1 MATFRT
7 GADGRTVISDD
18 NRVTVQAGDIDRGGF
33 TPRER
38 AAGRNRVGA
47 NPGFARTVNRFD
59 DDPRSGGFGPPV
71 LQDPGTGYMTRQEF
85 ENVTGMTD
93 TNPYGNDGY
102 FTREH
107 GIDPRKI
114 DYTGTLGLRG
124 IENVKRQAYD
134 RFLNPFA
141 QVDAFGRPTLGAN
154 DALGITRS
162 GVQPDDLTIYGP
174 AVQSQREGIAGL
186 FENTMLGSLMPKQAR
201 IPGYDTGILVP
212 ELGLGGPQPGEGVD
226 PAQRFGAQ
234 SEVDYSDMGNELLG
248 INPPRVDERLTPM
261 SFPGNVDDLGNELG
275 AFPEP
280 EDRFAFEDRKGQ
292 RQAAARPPQTVAEI
306 LMQEPPAAGSVLVNP
321 RPTVTTPETENQ
333 RIMRERQEAFD
344 AALRRRQQESA
355 AFVDRTN
362 ETLDEILRRGDTIV
376 TPGLTSGASDVQPAP
391 VVSDVLSPENIRGV
405 LGLPDPDAPAD
416 PDQVQLLDMIPPP
429 VPAPPALQSSSGS
442 GINEGTLAFIR
453 NLEESLARQKAM
465 R

>member
-33 TPRER
+33 TARER
-38 AAGRNRVGA
+38 AAGLNRVGA
-47 NPGFARTVNRFD
+47 NPGSARTVNRLEGD
-59 DDPRSGGFGPPV
+59 RRSGGFGPPV

-85 ENVTGMTD
+85 ENVAGMTD
-93 TNPYGNDGY
+93 TNPYGRDG
-102 FTREH
+102 FFSRVF
-107 GIDPRKI
+107 GIDPNKI
-114 DYTGTLGLRG
+114 DYTSNLGPRG

-141 QVDAFGRPTLGAN
+141 QVDAFGRPTMGAN

-162 GVQPDDLTIYGP
+162 GVQPGDLTIYGP

-186 FENTMLGSLMPKQAR
+186 FENTLLGSLMPKQAR

-234 SEVDYSDMGNELLG
+234 PDVDYSDMGNELLG

-292 RQAAARPPQTVAEI
+292 RQVAARPPQTVAEI
-306 LMQEPPAAGSVLVNP
+306 LMQEPPTASITVDGP
-321 RPTVTTPETENQ
+321 RVTAPPVALPSQ
-333 RIMRERQEAFD
+333 R
-344 AALRRRQQESA
+344 ESA
-355 AFVDRTN
+355 PSVVFPEQSSELSIDSELPIDMLELLGIRQP
-362 ETLDEILRRGDTIV
+362 GDPLPDLV
-376 TPGLTSGASDVQPAP
+376 PSGGTSLPAP
-391 VVSDVLSPENIRGV
+391 VYIIPQG
-405 LGLPDPDAPAD
+405 GFAD
-416 PDQVQLLDMIPPP
+416 P
-429 VPAPPALQSSSGS
+429 
-442 GINEGTLAFIR
+442 R
-453 NLEESLARQKAM
+453 K
-465 R
+465 